1 MLEAVIVNS
10 STDPAGSTIHN
21 ELIQEFSF
29 KETGD
34 FYEDL
39 PVYSNNGM
47 LLATTPKQIVNVGSE
62 IDDYFEREKTYVF
75 ISRHAAESKIPSLT
89 GHFTG
94 NFGDETFGGK
104 PRQIA
109 RYCPNMLK
117 NYLKE
122 LDSFRGEI
130 PQEYNITLEAT
141 HHGPTELVNPSMFV
155 ELGSSP
161 ERWEDRRAASFIASA
176 LIRSLSDK
184 EVYSKCAIGLGGPHY
199 SEKFNDLE
207 LKTDIALG
215 PIVPKYALQ
224 YLDQKM
230 FDEIIGKSTQAVNL
244 VALDSKG
251 LGKEKQ
257 RILELVTTSGLEIL
271 KV

>member
-1 MLEAVIVNS
+1 MLETVIVNS
-10 STDPAGSTIHN
+10 STDPAGSTIHK
-21 ELIQEFSF
+21 ELVEAFSF

-34 FYEDL
+34 FYDGL
-39 PVYSNNGM
+39 PVYSNNGI
-47 LLATTPKQIVNVGSE
+47 LLATTQKPIVNVGPE

-94 NFGDETFGGK
+94 NFGDDTFGGK

-109 RYCPNMLK
+109 RYCPNILK

-122 LDSFRGEI
+122 LDSFRKEI
-130 PQEYNITLEAT
+130 PQEYKITLEAT

-155 ELGSSP
+155 ELGSTP
-161 ERWEDRRAASFIASA
+161 ERWEDRRAASFVASA
-176 LIRSLSDK
+176 LIRSLLNEK
-184 EVYSKCAIGLGGPHY
+184 VYSKCAIGVGGTHY

-207 LKTDIALG
+207 LETEIALG
-215 PIVPKYALQ
+215 SIVPKYALQ
-224 YLDQKM
+224 YFDQKM
-230 FDEIIGKSTQAVNL
+230 FDEIIGKSTQEVNL
-244 VALDSKG
+244 VVLDSKG

-257 RILELVTTSGLEIL
+257 RILELVTRSGLEIL
-271 KV
+271 KI